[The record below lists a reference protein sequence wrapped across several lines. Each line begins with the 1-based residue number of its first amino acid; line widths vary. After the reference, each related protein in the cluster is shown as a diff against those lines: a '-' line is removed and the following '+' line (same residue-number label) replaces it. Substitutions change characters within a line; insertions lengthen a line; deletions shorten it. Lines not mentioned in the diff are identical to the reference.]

1 MPRFNGVVQALK
13 YYVKD
18 AKSIRW
24 QNLKSALSQAPFFLS
39 AVGHFFIK
47 NMSMFYLNLKIE
59 SAEARSDCV
68 ELFTVSNKAS
78 INCVVPKTRRKTA
91 NNKCCKTVSF
101 HVHNA
106 LFSSGVPIL
115 KAFKEAYIEPY
126 RLSSL
131 EKN

>member
-18 AKSIRW
+18 AKSMRW

-78 INCVVPKTRRKTA
+78 ITVLFRRPEEKPQIINVAKQSRFT
-91 NNKCCKTVSF
+91 CTTHYS
-101 HVHNA
+101 A
-106 LFSSGVPIL
+106 LVCPF
-115 KAFKEAYIEPY
+115 
-126 RLSSL
+126 
-131 EKN
+131 